1 LKANDQC
8 WTSADC
14 IAPAR
19 CISNSTFGSACFI
32 AACGRPFLV
41 EETARL
47 ADVSTRRDWLAAD
60 VRPDLLGLSAIERA
74 ELAAHWA
81 RLGQME
87 HASIAAFARF
97 NLQLLS
103 LGAPAELVEGC
114 NRALVD
120 ETRHT
125 RLCFALASQYG
136 GMPIG
141 PGPLDVQDCFG
152 NNDLASVMRL
162 VLSEG
167 CIGET
172 VAALDAMEQAATAS
186 DPVVHSV
193 LSDIA
198 RDEQRHAEL
207 AYRFMRWALAQS
219 SAEVRSEM
227 AREAELRI
235 ASFERTV
242 AGVQFIA
249 AREVVRPL
257 LSALFQ
263 EGAVGAPSQA

>member
-1 LKANDQC
+1 VN
-8 WTSADC
+8 
-14 IAPAR
+14 
-19 CISNSTFGSACFI
+19 
-32 AACGRPFLV
+32 
-41 EETARL
+41 
-47 ADVSTRRDWLAAD
+47 TRRDWLAAD
-60 VRPDLLGLSAIERA
+60 VRPDLLGLTALERA
-74 ELAAHWA
+74 DLAAHWA

-103 LGAPAELVEGC
+103 LGAPADLVEAC

-141 PGPLDVQDCFG
+141 PGPLDVENCFE
-152 NNDLASVMRL
+152 NNDLASVMKL

-186 DPVVHSV
+186 DSVVHGV
-193 LSDIA
+193 LSGIA

-219 SAEVRSEM
+219 SAQLRCEM
-227 AREAELRI
+227 AREAEARI

-242 AGVQFIA
+242 EGVQFVA

-257 LSALFQ
+257 LAALFQ
-263 EGAVGAPSQA
+263 ENALSACGTGRNQA